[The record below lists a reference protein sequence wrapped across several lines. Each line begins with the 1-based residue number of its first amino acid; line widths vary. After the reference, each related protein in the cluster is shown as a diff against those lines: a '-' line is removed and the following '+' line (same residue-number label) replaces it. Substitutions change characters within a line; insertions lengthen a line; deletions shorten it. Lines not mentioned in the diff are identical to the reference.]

1 MKFFDDVEFVVDE
14 LIWGH
19 RLYDE
24 QLPHLIF
31 LEFLGILAANRD
43 QPLIENGQSV
53 TYKPQRQM
61 KLRGVLFNNPYIEMI
76 AASKNKSDEAKWQ
89 EWLIKYTEGAATE
102 DDMSYLRAVFSSF
115 DDFSRVVELLRSS
128 AFEVNSNKRWS
139 SKFVFPF
146 GPDALYEDLR
156 VDSKGA
162 SNDRRF
168 FGRTGEILYL
178 MLCRAKGKEE
188 LNQLL
193 VDRLLDAQMPLNR
206 LVKAIQ
212 GETQYAAQAKEIG
225 YLPLISHP
233 RFDQLCLDWIHILK
247 LDIPAYD
254 AIQYLIASTGLNML
268 LYFLERSKEILFD
281 DQPLRLL
288 CEIVSKDRTKIRAIS
303 SDDYQ
308 HNQNLSQRAIAAKIE
323 SIKHTPEW
331 LSIAVSEYP
340 EVEYVKLMKTMFR
353 WPSSDEEGQSWT
365 PEKLIQQLTEKA
377 LSRHAQHVAKV
388 HASWSKAIG
397 LSSRRLSRRTRYAPN
412 DHFLKALVIMIVD
425 QRMPFDEFLA
435 EVYRRYGIAIGEAQG
450 RELIENNQVDQEALS
465 RNSEYLATRLS
476 SLGLVR
482 QLSDGCAF
490 VENPFSVQGDF
501 FANK

>member
-1 MKFFDDVEFVVDE
+1 MK
-14 LIWGH
+14 
-19 RLYDE
+19 
-24 QLPHLIF
+24 
-31 LEFLGILAANRD
+31 
-43 QPLIENGQSV
+43 
-53 TYKPQRQM
+53 
-61 KLRGVLFNNPYIEMI
+61 
-76 AASKNKSDEAKWQ
+76 
-89 EWLIKYTEGAATE
+89 
-102 DDMSYLRAVFSSF
+102 
-115 DDFSRVVELLRSS
+115 
-128 AFEVNSNKRWS
+128 
-139 SKFVFPF
+139 
-146 GPDALYEDLR
+146 
-156 VDSKGA
+156 
-162 SNDRRF
+162 
-168 FGRTGEILYL
+168 
-178 MLCRAKGKEE
+178 
-188 LNQLL
+188 
-193 VDRLLDAQMPLNR
+193 
-206 LVKAIQ
+206 
-212 GETQYAAQAKEIG
+212 
-225 YLPLISHP
+225 
-233 RFDQLCLDWIHILK
+233 
-247 LDIPAYD
+247 
-254 AIQYLIASTGLNML
+254 
-268 LYFLERSKEILFD
+268 
-281 DQPLRLL
+281 
-288 CEIVSKDRTKIRAIS
+288 
-303 SDDYQ
+303 
-308 HNQNLSQRAIAAKIE
+308 AKIE